1 MNALH
6 ASQVS
11 QGRDKGV
18 ASKIGWEGKRKVF
31 CKVFSRIIPTL
42 IPIPCKHA
50 QRMMTTIT
58 LSSFGTKNI
67 EVDVSKLQSKKGLT
81 INEGSSSIAKTKKYS
96 KKRQRKMYL
105 AIRWREE

>member
-1 MNALH
+1 
-6 ASQVS
+6 
-11 QGRDKGV
+11 
-18 ASKIGWEGKRKVF
+18 
-31 CKVFSRIIPTL
+31 
-42 IPIPCKHA
+42 
-50 QRMMTTIT
+50 MMTTIT

-105 AIRWREE
+105 AIR